1 MATFVTSA
9 STPDAS
15 NTALAETVASFTTDS
30 LKQLSGRLIE
40 LQEGQHT
47 LVTTIAAKSSELL
60 GSSPEW
66 AASRAILDKV
76 PEYRAKAERLRT
88 NMAAHSARLEKLE
101 KAAAGLRSKLEEKD
115 RDRSSKKAAD
125 STGYASVAAR

>member
-1 MATFVTSA
+1 MSLPVTSA
-9 STPDAS
+9 SMPDAA
-15 NTALAETVASFTTDS
+15 TAQLAGTISTFTTDA
-30 LKQLSGRLIE
+30 LRQLSGRLIE

-66 AASRAILDKV
+66 AASRAILDRV

-88 NMAAHSARLEKLE
+88 SMAANSARLEKLE
-101 KAAAGLRSKLEEKD
+101 RAAAGLRTKLEEKD
-115 RDRSSKKAAD
+115 RDRSTKKAAD